1 MNAQGAKAGHQPAP
15 PTNQLSINEELD
27 NLNLLCDK
35 IKEQYDE

>member
-15 PTNQLSINEELD
+15 PTKQLSINEELD